1 VPLKGPQK
9 KIKKKKYPKAFY
21 GFNFH
26 TPNDKFISNCKLW
39 VLKLGRARALKCH
52 ILETSQVY
60 SYGHE
65 VT

>member
-1 VPLKGPQK
+1 MALTS
-9 KIKKKKYPKAFY
+9 IHLIINLF
-21 GFNFH
+21 
-26 TPNDKFISNCKLW
+26 SNCNLW
-39 VLKLGRARALKCH
+39 AVKLGRARALECH

>member
-1 VPLKGPQK
+1 MALTSIHQMINLFPFV
-9 KIKKKKYPKAFY
+9 IY
-21 GFNFH
+21 GYL
-26 TPNDKFISNCKLW
+26 S
-39 VLKLGRARALKCH
+39 LGRARALECH